1 MRLKRLL
8 HRYAAAFSPHTIRVG
23 LRREVNHKIH
33 IPWAMHATDQQNV
46 AERPSCS
53 QLIHNPLFILAFAFV
68 RWSIETEVARFK
80 KKMMHTK
87 ENFCCIAQRRKKQG
101 PMFAK
106 NIKPCK
112 RCGALRVVVH
122 VEFPRMRTQ
131 AHLIL
136 FFALH
141 FDPGVDDVVR
151 EHIALQ
157 EELVVIFQF
166 VAGLGEAA
174 RH

>member
-1 MRLKRLL
+1 M
-8 HRYAAAFSPHTIRVG
+8 YAA
-23 LRREVNHKIH
+23 E
-33 IPWAMHATDQQNV
+33 QQNV

-53 QLIHNPLFILAFAFV
+53 QLIHNALFILAFAFA
-68 RWSIETEVARFK
+68 RSSIVTVVALFK
-80 KKMMHTK
+80 KKVMRAEK
-87 ENFCCIAQRRKKQG
+87 NFRASRNTEKNRARCSQ
-101 PMFAK
+101 K
-106 NIKPCK
+106 NIEPRK

-136 FFALH
+136 FFPLH
-141 FDPGVDDVVR
+141 FDPGVDDVLR

-157 EELVVIFQF
+157 QELVVIFQF